1 MGIPSYYKTLCD
13 RIPGLLVKKI
23 PVTPTHFWVD
33 FNCMVYH
40 CIRRPGAAIYAGED
54 TRIQWENEIIEDVCK
69 YLKKLVEI
77 VGPTEMV
84 YVGVDGVVPMAKI
97 RQQRLRRFKSVW
109 TAAEE
114 ERIGVRS
121 CGEPHWDTNSITP
134 GTAFMERLGIALHK
148 IPSGSVKWIVSAAD
162 EPGEGEHKL
171 MHHMRNSSNG
181 IHVVY
186 GLDADLIVLSI
197 LQNKNIWLFRE
208 AMEMG
213 IKGRPSNDATKKICG
228 DMGGQEYSYFNI
240 QRLREHIGGDE
251 SYIFDY
257 CMGMSLLG
265 NDFLPHSMSVKLKE
279 GGHDMLLSML
289 KEVRL
294 IHGTLCEGGSW
305 KDDALRSCFSWLA
318 KTEQDLIQKSILE
331 KVEKR
336 YQRTRGTNEKEHALD
351 EWNKTPLRMCDD
363 LALID
368 KNKLR
373 ADWRSVYYQR
383 YLGVT
388 NQKELDK
395 VCERYCYGLQWICK
409 YYIGEA
415 INQKWYF
422 HWYLPPLWSDL
433 EAWIGKNM
441 LVRGSMNNL
450 EPIKPQEQLSL
461 VLPLQSYWLVRDKK
475 LRRLPTEKPQ
485 YWPKS
490 FELFTTGHKQ
500 MWECEAII
508 PILGMVDLLQHQL

>member
-13 RIPGLLVKKI
+13 RIPGLLVKKLSQR
-23 PVTPTHFWVD
+23 PTHFWVD

-40 CIRRPGAAIYAGED
+40 CIRRPGAAVYAGED
-54 TRIQWENEIIEDVCK
+54 TRVQWENGIIEDVCK
-69 YLKKLVEI
+69 YLKGLVDI
-77 VGPTEMV
+77 VEPTEMV

-114 ERIGVRS
+114 ERIGVRPF
-121 CGEPHWDTNSITP
+121 GEPRWDTNSITP

-148 IPSGSVKWIVSAAD
+148 IPSVGVKWVVSAAD
-162 EPGEGEHKL
+162 EPGEGEHKV
-171 MHHMRNSSNG
+171 MRHMRTIVGGS
-181 IHVVY
+181 HVVY

-197 LQNKNIWLFRE
+197 LQNKDVWLFRE
-208 AMEMG
+208 AMETG
-213 IKGRPSNDATKKICG
+213 VKNRPSNDAVKKICG
-228 DMGGQEYSYFNI
+228 DISQEYSYFNI

-279 GGHDMLLSML
+279 GGHDILLSML
-289 KEVRL
+289 NEVRKK
-294 IHGTLCEGGSW
+294 HGTLCQGGSW
-305 KDDALRSCFSWLA
+305 KKEALKACFAWLA
-318 KTEQDLIQKSILE
+318 KGEADLIQGSVLDKIG
-331 KVEKR
+331 KR

-351 EWNKTPLRMCDD
+351 EWNKTPLRACDE
-363 LALID
+363 LALMD
-368 KNKLR
+368 GSKLR
-373 ADWRSVYYQR
+373 VDWRSVYYQR
-383 YLGVT
+383 YLGVNT
-388 NQKELDK
+388 QNDLDR
-395 VCERYCYGLQWICK
+395 VCERYCYGLEWISR
-409 YYIGEA
+409 YYVGSEVD
-415 INQKWYF
+415 QKWYF

-433 EAWIGKNM
+433 AAWMDKSELFSGAM
-441 LVRGSMNNL
+441 SNL

-461 VLPLQSYWLVRDKK
+461 VLPLQSYWLVRDKG
-475 LRRLPTEKPQ
+475 LRRLPVEKPQ

-490 FELFTTGHKQ
+490 FELFTAGHKQ

-508 PILGMVDLLQHQL
+508 PILVV